1 LNSFSFNV
9 LCSSIRE
16 RKTAISAAVEEKR
29 LGLQKQWSK
38 FRMEEKLSDFQLI
51 DKLSMAQNKA
61 LQELKLESEE
71 LYLEAIQVD
80 INLLP
85 FQTKGPVATPPI
97 DNYESPDGE
106 YIDISKKWD

>member
-1 LNSFSFNV
+1 LV
-9 LCSSIRE
+9 
-16 RKTAISAAVEEKR
+16 
-29 LGLQKQWSK
+29 LQKQWSK
-38 FRMEEKLSDFQLI
+38 FRMEDKLMDFQLI
-51 DKLSMAQNKA
+51 DKLAMAQNKA

-85 FQTKGPVATPPI
+85 FYVKGPVSTPPI
-97 DNYESPDGE
+97 ENYESPDGE